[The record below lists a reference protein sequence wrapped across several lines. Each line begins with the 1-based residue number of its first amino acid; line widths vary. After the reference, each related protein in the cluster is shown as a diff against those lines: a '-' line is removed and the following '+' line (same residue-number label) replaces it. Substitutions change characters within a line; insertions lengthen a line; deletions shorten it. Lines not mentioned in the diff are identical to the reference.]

1 MPQDQKVD
9 YIELPA
15 SNFSQQQTFFETV
28 FGWKFTSYGPEY
40 HAFTD
45 GHIDGGFY
53 QSTQQSQ
60 ASNGA
65 ALIIFYAVNLEAVE
79 EKVKAAGGVISTA
92 VFDFPGGRRF
102 HFNDPHGN
110 EFAVWTDQQPAS

>member
-1 MPQDQKVD
+1 MSNDQKID

-15 SNFSQQQTFFETV
+15 ADFAAQQAFFESV
-28 FGWKFTSYGPEY
+28 FDWKFTSYGPEY

-45 GHIDGGFY
+45 GQIDGGFY
-53 QSTQQSQ
+53 KSDMQSL

-65 ALIIFYAVNLEAVE
+65 ALVIFYAIDLEAVE
-79 EKVKAAGGVISTA
+79 TKVTSAGGVISTA

-102 HFNDPHGN
+102 HFTDPHGN
-110 EFAVWTDQQPAS
+110 EYAVWTDKQPAS